1 MITIILFTHV
11 VYAKYVTIEK
21 INSIFKIATPI
32 FIVEGKEKLQINEL
46 NNIGFYE
53 FSVKNFKENEISETG
68 FLYSIEIISKLENIL
83 EFELYS
89 EDSIIELNNLKTEK
103 ILISGNKKI
112 EQNYKLKIKYNNL
125 YENINEDIWDEV
137 QIKIHSEQEKI

>member
-32 FIVEGKEKLQINEL
+32 FIVEGKEKLQISEL

-125 YENINEDIWDEV
+125 SENINEDIWDEV